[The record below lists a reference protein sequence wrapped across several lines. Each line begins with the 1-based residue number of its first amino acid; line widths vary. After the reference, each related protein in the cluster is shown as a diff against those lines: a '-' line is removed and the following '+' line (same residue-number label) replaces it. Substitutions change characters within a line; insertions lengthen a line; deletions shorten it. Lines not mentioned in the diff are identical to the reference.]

1 MGKYVARVVKVA
13 CLASALAGF
22 ALAASAAD
30 WKRGQ
35 APVDSVDLVAK
46 TITLDEEIY
55 RVPAS
60 CRIQNE
66 LGVRVSLS
74 RLRAAIQPGVLLVPV
89 PEIDFVRYEAIQ
101 KRRGWEMVEIT
112 VLDRAPR

>member
-55 RVPAS
+55 RVPAD